1 MNKNYIIV
9 FLLAI
14 VVILLVYYRKKL
26 AVLFSKAKAQTMPAP
41 APAQP
46 ANTQTSPLTSLD
58 RNKELKLGVTGPEV
72 KYLQHL
78 LGITEDGIFGPITE
92 AALMDAKCFN
102 TTTLDTFPDQT
113 CVEYDA
119 TALDSG
125 HGDWVPGTDIINSI
139 LTV

>member
-9 FLLAI
+9 FLLAV

-26 AVLFSKAKAQTMPAP
+26 AVLFSKAKAQTAP

-46 ANTQTSPLTSLD
+46 ANNQPAPLTSLD

-92 AALMDAKCFN
+92 AALMDAKCFSS
-102 TTTLDTFPDQT
+102 TTLDTFDDQT
-113 CVEYDA
+113 CVEYDSL
-119 TALDSG
+119 ALDSG
-125 HGDWVPGTDIINSI
+125 HGDWGPGTDIINSI